1 MNSKWIGITV
11 LVLLAGL
18 VGWGV
23 YWFLSNYERQYRE
36 VRVGVS
42 PEARRNPFLAAERFL
57 RQLGLDAE
65 SVAGREYLLRPPAE
79 TGVLLVNRLSPDLS
93 PDHEEA
99 LLAWMEGG
107 GHLIVTAH
115 REWDEDGERA
125 GNPLLERYGVRLRIQ
140 LPSEEPEASQE
151 GEDGKD
157 SEDSKDECE
166 PCDPLTVAFPGH
178 RDGVRVAFQNG
189 RWLEETTDLA
199 DWAVERE
206 DGAHLLQ
213 FRIGQGRLTVLSD
226 HQYLVNDHI
235 GEQDHALFLAL
246 LTEGER
252 RVWLLYSSRMPS
264 LFTLLW
270 RAAPY
275 LMLSV
280 LVLAGLWL
288 WSQTLRTGPLLRRET
303 RVRRNLL
310 EHLDAAANY
319 AWQTDRAGG
328 MFQTSQKVL
337 EQGWRRRHPGLD
349 RLEQTQRCEK
359 IAELAGIAG
368 PAVEAALYGRVE
380 KEQAFIR
387 ASAVQQELLTGIS
400 LVRSADATAPSH
412 IPQQTEREK

>member
-1 MNSKWIGITV
+1 MKNKWIGILV

-42 PEARRNPFLAAERFL
+42 PEARRNRFLAAERFL
-57 RQLGLDAE
+57 GQLGLE
-65 SVAGREYLLRPPAE
+65 SESIAGREYLLRPPDE

-93 PDHEEA
+93 PDHEQA

-125 GNPLLERYGVRLRIQ
+125 GNPLLERYGVRLRNQ
-140 LPSEEPEASQE
+140 VPSEEPEDSEE
-151 GEDGKD
+151 GEDD
-157 SEDSKDECE
+157 EDGEGDCE
-166 PCDPLTVAFPGH
+166 PCDPLTVAFPGQ
-178 RDGVRVAFQNG
+178 RDGVQVAFQNG

-199 DWAVERE
+199 DWAVEGE
-206 DGAHLLQ
+206 EGAHLLQ

-252 RVWLLYSSRMPS
+252 RVWFLYSSRMPS

-275 LMLSV
+275 LMLSA
-280 LVLAGLWL
+280 LALIGLWL

-328 MFQTSQKVL
+328 MFQASQKVL

-349 RLEQTQRCEK
+349 RLEQRQRCEK

-368 PAVEAALYGRVE
+368 PAVEAALYGRVD

-387 ASAVQQELLTGIS
+387 ASAVQQELLDGIS
-400 LVRSADATAPSH
+400 LVRSANATAPSH
-412 IPQQTEREK
+412 APQQTEREK